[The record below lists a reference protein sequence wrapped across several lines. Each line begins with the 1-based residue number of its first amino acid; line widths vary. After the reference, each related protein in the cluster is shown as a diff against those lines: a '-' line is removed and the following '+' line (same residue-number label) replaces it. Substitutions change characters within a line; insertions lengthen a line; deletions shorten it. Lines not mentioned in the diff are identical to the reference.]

1 MEYIVAEASGPGAVV
16 GGWCD
21 GTGFEKAKLYVDGSE
36 RPVVEGW
43 ASSVLCGRPPAAPR
57 RDEALFVPIPFARSF
72 RATVEA
78 SDIGEFKYGIEAR
91 VYACGTKVE
100 SASRTVLDRAARAV
114 AYAKSVLPARPGG
127 HIEKSLVFDGRL
139 EPKASRTLRF
149 DGPGA
154 VKNISAKAVFA
165 EGAAGPETAAGAFD
179 AVEATIRFDGHE
191 TVRAPLSALF
201 APAGLPSERFRSWYA
216 LSGGD
221 GYMESFWVMPFSNSC
236 EVVLANR
243 SSVPVDVSR
252 SQIAVDRYAF
262 EPGRSMYFAVSS
274 SPVASGPVRVAGV
287 ASAGGPAGAPVF
299 CGRNLDAALF
309 TSFAASDLGEFSQ
322 FVPRRVGTTVFHYF
336 LP

>member
-1 MEYIVAEASGPGAVV
+1 M
-16 GGWCD
+16 
-21 GTGFEKAKLYVDGSE
+21 
-36 RPVVEGW
+36 
-43 ASSVLCGRPPAAPR
+43 
-57 RDEALFVPIPFARSF
+57 
-72 RATVEA
+72 
-78 SDIGEFKYGIEAR
+78 
-91 VYACGTKVE
+91 
-100 SASRTVLDRAARAV
+100 
-114 AYAKSVLPARPGG
+114 
-127 HIEKSLVFDGRL
+127 
-139 EPKASRTLRF
+139 
-149 DGPGA
+149 
-154 VKNISAKAVFA
+154 FA

-191 TVRAPLSALF
+191 TVRAPLSTLF

-274 SPVASGPVRVAGV
+274 APVASGPVRVAGV